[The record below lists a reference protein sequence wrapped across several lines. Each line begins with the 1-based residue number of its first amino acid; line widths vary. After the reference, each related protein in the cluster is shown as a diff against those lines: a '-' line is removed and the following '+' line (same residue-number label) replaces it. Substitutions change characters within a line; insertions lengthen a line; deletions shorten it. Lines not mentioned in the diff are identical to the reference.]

1 MVNCI
6 WNVKPLDTR
15 FIKKDHY
22 ETVRYGKILFNDAD
36 PDSILLIFR
45 GGGVKTLTIYKKKKK
60 KYLHVT
66 TIII

>member
-22 ETVRYGKILFNDAD
+22 EMVWYGKILFNDAD

-45 GGGVKTLTIYKKKKK
+45 GGGGSKR
-60 KYLHVT
+60 
-66 TIII
+66 